1 MSPPLH
7 STHVLVSNLT
17 TKQNQTDRIAI
28 HSQDITVIP
37 RLRKFGL
44 STDESVVKVFFPF
57 FSSTRAIQGLGIA
70 KSANSFLDWVEAEF
84 G

>member
-7 STHVLVSNLT
+7 STHVLVSSFATNNATGIALMT
-17 TKQNQTDRIAI
+17 GSPRIFK
-28 HSQDITVIP
+28 D
-37 RLRKFGL
+37 LEKFGL
-44 STDESVVKVFFPF
+44 STNESVVKVFFPF

-70 KSANSFLDWVEAEF
+70 KSAKSFRDWVEAEF